1 MVRVKRQPR
10 GQRLMDVHLR
20 LPLALLETV
29 EALARKAGV
38 SLSEYLRRVIE
49 AHAQRGGKDAD

>member
-1 MVRVKRQPR
+1 
-10 GQRLMDVHLR
+10 MDVHLR